1 MGIGSPTFINLYCR
15 KEIVGGWKASDFQRL
30 TLIQMNRTQ
39 QVKPKTPAPPSK
51 QRVPL
56 VVPKPFSSF
65 TMNHTDSP
73 GTLDKG
79 DTHAPPIERAI
90 PGTQNMYDKDQVVC
104 HRCKVC
110 DYKHGHLVKVREF

>member
-1 MGIGSPTFINLYCR
+1 MFNKLNLYCR
-15 KEIVGGWKASDFQRL
+15 KEVVGGWKVADFQRL

-39 QVKPKTPAPPSK
+39 QVKPKTPAIPNK

-65 TMNHTDSP
+65 TDSP
-73 GTLDKG
+73 VTLDEG
-79 DTHAPPIERAI
+79 VTHAPPSQKPI
-90 PGTQNMYDKDQVVC
+90 PGTQNMHDKDQVVC

-110 DYKHGHLVKVREF
+110 DYKHGHLVKVFILVNGYLLTF